1 MVVAVSRTRNRTAL
15 NPAKYLL
22 VMFLNCC
29 DFHNNYNGTLIEKR
43 RSTDELKY
51 LRQSLRTIIGQIL
64 LKRLRVT
71 AVLMKHSK

>member
-29 DFHNNYNGTLIEKR
+29 DFHNNYNGTLIEKE
-43 RSTDELKY
+43 D
-51 LRQSLRTIIGQIL
+51 Q
-64 LKRLRVT
+64 
-71 AVLMKHSK
+71 LMN